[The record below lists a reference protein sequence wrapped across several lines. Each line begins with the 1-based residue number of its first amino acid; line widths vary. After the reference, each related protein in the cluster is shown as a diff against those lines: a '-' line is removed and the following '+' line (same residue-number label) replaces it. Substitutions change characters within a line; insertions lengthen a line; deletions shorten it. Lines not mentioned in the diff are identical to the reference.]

1 MDEYITGFTEII
13 TPNKKQIYILGGTD
27 VHCSVENNFFVLGHP
42 FTHFALG
49 YEAMKS
55 RSRPEP
61 LRVILAERRNQNRA
75 LSLPGREVEDEGS

>member
-1 MDEYITGFTEII
+1 MFT
-13 TPNKKQIYILGGTD
+13 
-27 VHCSVENNFFVLGHP
+27 VVLKTV
-42 FTHFALG
+42 FLLFWDTHYALG